1 MRKSKFIAIIIS
13 IILVSVVVIPI
24 AINESYKHGV
34 VYVTKWDA
42 ADVLS
47 FYGTLLGAATTAIT
61 LIGTIQ
67 FTRKQIQRN
76 QFLEDNRRKW
86 EKVESIITQ
95 ALIDVSPLKILNG
108 CEMDMNISPIA
119 NLHVIISK
127 LQSYAATAKTSLD
140 MISCYIDPVEY
151 TYVASYVKELHNAI
165 KQFCETSFDNEYIN
179 SIVNKGMKLIDVI
192 TSIVKDI
199 GEKIDID
206 NSKKVVVDKYLK
218 SHKIVIYIDDLDR
231 AWEGTAGNIRRI
243 AALLNAV
250 RDLTNESSC
259 LHFRISLRSDVYFL
273 VRTADESTDKIE
285 GNVQC
290 YKDK

>member
-1 MRKSKFIAIIIS
+1 MRKTKFIAIIIS

-165 KQFCETSFDNEYIN
+165 KQFCEIEYALESQYIHLRLL
-179 SIVNKGMKLIDVI
+179 GM
-192 TSIVKDI
+192 TN
-199 GEKIDID
+199 G
-206 NSKKVVVDKYLK
+206 
-218 SHKIVIYIDDLDR
+218 
-231 AWEGTAGNIRRI
+231 GNIPDTAILFCSSQTSEIIKKFLLHTMKRI
-243 AALLNAV
+243 N
-250 RDLTNESSC
+250 D
-259 LHFRISLRSDVYFL
+259 FL
-273 VRTADESTDKIE
+273 I
-285 GNVQC
+285 
-290 YKDK
+290 

>member
-1 MRKSKFIAIIIS
+1 MRKAKFIAIIIS

-165 KQFCETSFDNEYIN
+165 KQFCEIEYALE
-179 SIVNKGMKLIDVI
+179 SQYTHLRLLGM
-192 TSIVKDI
+192 TN
-199 GEKIDID
+199 G
-206 NSKKVVVDKYLK
+206 
-218 SHKIVIYIDDLDR
+218 
-231 AWEGTAGNIRRI
+231 GNIPDTAILFCSSQTSEIIKKIPVAHDETYQR
-243 AALLNAV
+243 LLNMTREVFNGIYADV
-250 RDLTNESSC
+250 EKQANQ
-259 LHFRISLRSDVYFL
+259 ILRFW
-273 VRTADESTDKIE
+273 TK
-285 GNVQC
+285 
-290 YKDK
+290 

>member
-1 MRKSKFIAIIIS
+1 MRKTKFIAIIIS

-127 LQSYAATAKTSLD
+127 LQSYKLNLTKCRPFHWAMNT
-140 MISCYIDPVEY
+140 Y
-151 TYVASYVKELHNAI
+151 TYTLKIH
-165 KQFCETSFDNEYIN
+165 KQNYLNFQRILRLRKLGNGTHFGEARIAPQCA
-179 SIVNKGMKLIDVI
+179 MKFLGLVRRGDSGAGKLEGQQKQRKTMKNIYLYMLIQCLLM
-192 TSIVKDI
+192 TSIW
-199 GEKIDID
+199 KI
-206 NSKKVVVDKYLK
+206 
-218 SHKIVIYIDDLDR
+218 
-231 AWEGTAGNIRRI
+231 
-243 AALLNAV
+243 
-250 RDLTNESSC
+250 
-259 LHFRISLRSDVYFL
+259 
-273 VRTADESTDKIE
+273 
-285 GNVQC
+285 
-290 YKDK
+290 